1 MSALE
6 IVSINPPIRGSI
18 VKIGYD
24 ETLTVALECIN
35 PPIRGSIVAILMAS
49 SENLSLYQSPY
60 KGFNS
65 CSSVVIVC
73 MPLWRI
79 NPPIRGSIEQDN
91 ALFRNYNHKR

>member
-18 VKIGYD
+18 GYD
-24 ETLTVALECIN
+24 ETLTVALEFCIN
-35 PPIRGSIVAILMAS
+35 PPIRGSIAAAHTIPS
-49 SENLSLYQSPY
+49 STA
-60 KGFNS
+60 G
-65 CSSVVIVC
+65 
-73 MPLWRI
+73 I

>member
-35 PPIRGSIVAILMAS
+35 PPIRGSIVKVIL
-49 SENLSLYQSPY
+49 L
-60 KGFNS
+60 
-65 CSSVVIVC
+65 
-73 MPLWRI
+73 
-79 NPPIRGSIEQDN
+79 
-91 ALFRNYNHKR
+91 

>member
-35 PPIRGSIVAILMAS
+35 PPIRGSI
-49 SENLSLYQSPY
+49 
-60 KGFNS
+60 
-65 CSSVVIVC
+65 
-73 MPLWRI
+73 
-79 NPPIRGSIEQDN
+79 EQDN